1 MLKHV
6 QLKSHPT
13 RAQTLRSLYISF
25 SFLLVLVYSIAIFQS
40 WRETMHDVKS
50 SLKYISSLLVQAT
63 RATFKS
69 NELILRGLGSEL
81 LEQGA
86 LTKPEN
92 GRLLIERMKAIDPGM
107 AGFGLAR
114 PDGQLVLV
122 SGVKAGVQLPNL
134 MANPIT
140 SESFHKSIITKSFQT
155 GRPYFMEQFKSWVIP
170 IRVPLLDKDGQVAA
184 VMAAGYSID
193 AGSAA
198 WAHLEVPKHVN
209 ILLLRQDGYR
219 LHAHPL
225 PPGEK
230 SQVMQ
235 AFYGEPLPPGPMEK
249 LNSLVESEGFDQVF
263 APLLNATLFF
273 YYQILPEYEIFVGSL
288 IPRNTVLLLWLE
300 RSVAPTALFLVFLI
314 GGYYAYRRSVVQLAK
329 SDIDLEQSRK
339 DLEQSNFNLQLIN
352 ALSNRLNLKL
362 EVDAILY
369 EATDTLTE
377 FAQPDAVVIDLIVER
392 GNTITVAASHGLA
405 HTKYPEGFTLP
416 FAGSLTEK
424 ALQAGK
430 PLLMNDS
437 GGQVSSTLS
446 KVMAEL
452 GVTTLMVIPLVY
464 GSEPIGSIILF
475 YRTTRHWLASQLD
488 TLNAIGRAVSLS
500 LANARQLRDFEYR
513 ALHDPLTGLANRIL
527 LHQQFNKM
535 IGELGSSERV
545 GLFLLDL
552 DHFKEIN
559 DTLGHQVGDKLLCEI
574 GPRFDVLLHKYN
586 FTLARLG
593 GDEFVVLVSGRFT
606 NQEWLDLGRHL
617 RQNLK
622 VPFSLEGMKL
632 DISASVG
639 FALYPD
645 QGKDSHILM
654 RHADVAMYEAKRSGA
669 GILLYEPGLDVHTP
683 ERLALMVELA
693 PAIEAGQLVLH
704 YQPKLDLAGGRISG
718 FEALVRWQHPVLGLL
733 YPDRFIPMAETSDAI
748 HRLTAEVVRQALKQQ
763 QAWKAAGLNYSV
775 AVNLSARNLVDDRFL
790 SIMKELMQT
799 FGVKQGDLELEITES
814 ALMHDPEAALKLLH
828 QFSEMNISLSI
839 DDFGTG
845 FSSMAYLR
853 QMPVNTLKIDMLF
866 VRDMLVNAQDAIIVN
881 STIGLAH
888 NLGMKVVAEGVEDME
903 TLRALTDM
911 GCDLIQG
918 YHISK
923 PKPWDELA
931 AWVKVFRL

>member
-1 MLKHV
+1 MFKHDL
-6 QLKSHPT
+6 LKSNPT
-13 RAQTLRSLYISF
+13 RAQTLRNLYISF

-122 SGVKAGVQLPNL
+122 SGVKAGVKLPNL
-134 MANPIT
+134 ITNPVT

-155 GRPYFMEQFKSWVIP
+155 GRPYFMEQLKSWVIP
-170 IRVPLLDKDGQVAA
+170 IRVPLLDKDGRVTA
-184 VMAAGYSID
+184 VMTAGYSID

-198 WAHLEVPKHVN
+198 WAHLQVPKDVN
-209 ILLLRQDGYR
+209 ILLLRRDGYR
-219 LHAHPL
+219 LHVHPL

-230 SQVMQ
+230 SLVMQ
-235 AFYGEPLPPGPMEK
+235 TYYGAPLPPGPMEK
-249 LNSLVESEGFDQVF
+249 LNSLVEDEGFDQVY
-263 APLLNATLFF
+263 APLSKATLIF
-273 YYQILPEYEIFVGSL
+273 YYQMLPEYEIFVGSL
-288 IPRNTVLLLWLE
+288 IPRKTVLLLWLE

-314 GGYYAYRRSVVQLAK
+314 GGYFAYRRSVVQLAK
-329 SDIDLEQSRK
+329 SDIDLEKSRK

-430 PLLMNDS
+430 PLLMDDT

-593 GDEFVVLVSGRFT
+593 GDEFVVLVSGVFT

-622 VPFSLEGMKL
+622 MPFSLEGMML

-669 GILLYEPGLDVHTP
+669 GILLYEPGLDIHTP

-704 YQPKLDLAGGRISG
+704 YQPKLDLAGRKISG
-718 FEALVRWQHPVLGLL
+718 FEALVRWQHPMLGLL

-775 AVNLSARNLVDDRFL
+775 AVNLSARNLVDERFL
-790 SIMKELMQT
+790 CVMEDLMQT
-799 FGVKQGDLELEITES
+799 FGVEQGDLELEITES
-814 ALMHDPEAALKLLH
+814 ALMHDPESALKLLH
-828 QFSEMNISLSI
+828 QFSDMSISLSI

-866 VRDMLVNAQDAIIVN
+866 VRDMLNNAQDAIIVN

-918 YHISK
+918 YYISK

-931 AWVKVFRL
+931 AWVTTFRL